1 MRLDQRDVRKL
12 PDDPEA
18 FRMSFVE
25 HLDDLRRRIIICVA
39 ALGIAMVVGWFVF
52 DPLFNAIFNQVK
64 AGLPKSWLKDFR
76 PVFTAPGEA
85 FMLKM
90 RLSFI
95 LGLIVSAPIIT
106 FQLWG
111 FIAPGLKEKEREP
124 FRKVIP
130 FSVFLFFLGGFF
142 SWMITPATI
151 GWFAS
156 IQMESF
162 ANSQNLPRPE
172 PYIMLVA
179 GMIFG
184 FGVSFQL
191 PLVVYYLVRAELL
204 EVNTLMKNW
213 RQAVVVI
220 FIVAATFTP
229 GADPFSMLMMAIP
242 LCILFMLSVLAARY
256 SMRNDAMKNLES
268 EEEEKREEEIFSNR
282 PVPYRPYN
290 EDETED
296 SSNLKDENRVE

>member
-1 MRLDQRDVRKL
+1 MRLDQRDVRIL

-25 HLDDLRRRIIICVA
+25 HLDDLRKRIIICVVC
-39 ALGIAMVVGWFVF
+39 LGIAMVIGWFLF
-52 DPLFNAIFNQVK
+52 DPLFEAIFNQVK

-95 LGLIVSAPIIT
+95 LGLIVSAPLIT

-111 FIAPGLKEKEREP
+111 FVAPGLKEKERKP
-124 FRKVIP
+124 FRIIIP

-179 GMIFG
+179 GLIFG
-184 FGVSFQL
+184 FGISFQL

-242 LCILFMLSVLAARY
+242 LCVLFMLSVLAARY
-256 SMRNDAMKNLES
+256 SMRNDAKKNLEA
-268 EEEEKREEEIFSNR
+268 EEIDQEQTEVYTGKS
-282 PVPYRPYN
+282 VPYRPF
-290 EDETED
+290 DESQTND
-296 SSNLKDENRVE
+296 SSKNEEENRVE